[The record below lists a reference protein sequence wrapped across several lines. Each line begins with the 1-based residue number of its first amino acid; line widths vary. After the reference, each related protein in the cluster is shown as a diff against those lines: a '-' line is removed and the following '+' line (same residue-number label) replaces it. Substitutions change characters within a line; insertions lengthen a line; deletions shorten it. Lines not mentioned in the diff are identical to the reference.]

1 MQARLTSEGSN
12 TAYALRAAASAGRVE
27 NDVQPQAGRLA
38 IAAEA
43 RARVSA
49 SAGRFNLSA
58 LVGLLVDAG
67 STDGSSWQRSI
78 ASAAFAVGSA
88 GYSIRTDWLRG
99 SASAPAPGNTG
110 RAVEQF
116 VVGGAANPLIDPI
129 FLSQRISLPA
139 VPAGFITGTEV
150 QLLRASLGGNLWE
163 PYFVWVNDGD
173 GLEHLRRIGGIERT
187 FGIASLGFVRLPGV
201 RTRAGASYSLDD
213 PYPNRARAYASL
225 TFTP

>member
-12 TAYALRAAASAGRVE
+12 AAYALRAAASAGRVE

-43 RARVSA
+43 RARASA

-78 ASAAFAVGSA
+78 ASAAFAVGTPR
-88 GYSIRTDWLRG
+88 YSIRTDWLRG
-99 SASAPAPGNTG
+99 STSATATGESG

-129 FLSQRISLPA
+129 FLSHLISLPA
-139 VPAGFITGTEV
+139 VPAGFITGADV
-150 QLLRASLGGNLWE
+150 QLFRASLGGNLWE

-173 GLEHLRRIGGIERT
+173 GLDHLRRIGGIERT
-187 FGIASLGFVRLPGV
+187 FGISSLGFVRLPGV
-201 RTRAGASYSLDD
+201 RARAGASYSLDD
-213 PYPNRARAYASL
+213 PYANRARAYASL